1 MGGRNSVSSSCRFF
15 VRGSALLIA
24 GPSADLPLLL
34 SGYVPLLNDVS
45 SRERGWRG
53 PRQPFEGFSYQTS
66 RMGTLAVGLATPSTT
81 PVTAAPDADRVD
93 AALAADGDQCAF
105 ERLYRRHAARVYNLA
120 RRMLGSED
128 VDDAVQDIF
137 VRTWNKLGLFRGE
150 AAFGTWLH
158 RLAVNV
164 LLARRETR
172 GIHERRHH
180 DGEGPLDSAPSRPVR
195 PDLGMDFERAML
207 RLPDGAR
214 EVFVLYDVEGYR
226 HEEIA
231 GMLEIS
237 VGTSKSQLHHARMA
251 LRRYLGR

>member
-1 MGGRNSVSSSCRFF
+1 
-15 VRGSALLIA
+15 
-24 GPSADLPLLL
+24 
-34 SGYVPLLNDVS
+34 
-45 SRERGWRG
+45 
-53 PRQPFEGFSYQTS
+53 
-66 RMGTLAVGLATPSTT
+66 
-81 PVTAAPDADRVD
+81 VTAVSDADRVD
-93 AALAADGDQCAF
+93 AAQAAAGDQGAF

-137 VRTWNKLGLFRGE
+137 VRTWNKLASYRGE

-158 RLAVNV
+158 RLAVNL

-180 DGEGPLDSAPSRPVR
+180 HDDGPLDSAPSRSVR
-195 PDLGMDFERAML
+195 PDLGMDFEQAIL

-231 GMLEIS
+231 GMLAIS

-251 LRRYLGR
+251 LRRHLGR